1 MFRTN
6 ENQGCKWIYIDDV
19 QMVDDNIGNGTV
31 AMKGLIKYA
40 EKIKANHIEGN
51 LSCVDNDHADR
62 RNHYYKKFGFEIE
75 HLKIRLNLHNTDR

>member
-1 MFRTN
+1 MNIYICSAKKYQGITNLPRIMFRIN

-40 EKIKANHIEGN
+40 
-51 LSCVDNDHADR
+51 
-62 RNHYYKKFGFEIE
+62 KK
-75 HLKIRLNLHNTDR
+75 